1 MNKYLEKIASFRDV
15 KYVGAAALDVVKKH
29 PLPVGL
35 GAGGGAEAAMENHRQ
50 GHEPHVQT
58 ALRGVKNT
66 LRGTAEGA
74 AAGTALEFGGKKFMA
89 KVREMRGDRY
99 LGKYASVLKTP
110 KRFVKGVGKAWEETP
125 GPSRLSLGLSAAG
138 LGIGTAN
145 YVSSQRRYERAA
157 KQNEIEQKSLAT
169 LKGIHKAI
177 VQQSE

>member
-1 MNKYLEKIASFRDV
+1 MNKYLEKIANLHDA
-15 KYVGAAALDVVKKH
+15 KYIGEAALDIARHH
-29 PLPVGL
+29 PLPVAL

-58 ALRGVKNT
+58 ALRGVKNV

-74 AAGTALEFGGKKFMA
+74 AAGTALEFGGRKFMA
-89 KVREMRGDRY
+89 KVRQMKGERY
-99 LGKYASVLKTP
+99 ISKVASMLQAP
-110 KRFVKGVGKAWEETP
+110 KRFAKGVEKAWEETP